1 MKLQSAP
8 KPVTPKTLGQAPK
21 PNGPKNPYAAYEEA
35 EKEVDKH
42 RVTYETAFNLA
53 RGAAYVLEGGARI
66 GQTYQLGSALLGAQA
81 GTLASTVGI
90 VGGTI
95 DVARGASLAQQ
106 SAINRNR
113 TGAVLGG
120 LQVVQGLATW
130 VSAGTAFAGGPPIV
144 SAIAA
149 GGAVA
154 ALAGRLAVGA
164 HAKHQASK
172 PTKAATH
179 PIQPVSIK
187 FDEKAKPKGDGRLLE
202 NSFALAKAV
211 SDAAS
216 NTGGMAAGWNN
227 VSALFSGNAPTGI
240 WQGLGLVG
248 STYTILQSASMVAHA
263 AGNQHFNDTAT
274 GTLGLVQGAASLA
287 VSMGVGGHLAPGIAV
302 GAFIAKQVVP
312 MLNLKKK
319 LGASEESTN
328 DGMFNRLK
336 ENLGYAFSGK
346 PEVQENKNI
355 FKSVDDAKEAKK
367 DQDDTKKTDETKKED

>member
-8 KPVTPKTLGQAPK
+8 QPLVPKTLGQAPK
-21 PNGPKNPYAAYEEA
+21 PNGSKNPYAAYEEQ
-35 EKEVDKH
+35 EVDKH

-66 GQTYQLGSALLGAQA
+66 GQTYQLGSSLLGAQA
-81 GTLASTVGI
+81 GSLASTVGI

-120 LQVVQGLATW
+120 LQVVQGMSTW

-144 SAIAA
+144 SGIAA
-149 GGAVA
+149 GAAVA
-154 ALAGRLAVGA
+154 ALAGRLIVGA
-164 HAKHQASK
+164 HAKHEASK
-172 PTKAATH
+172 PTKASTH
-179 PIQPVSIK
+179 PTQPVSIK
-187 FDEKAKPKGDGRLLE
+187 YDEKVKPKGDGRLLE

-227 VSALFSGNAPTGI
+227 VSALFSGHAPTGI

-248 STYTILQSASMVAHA
+248 STYTVLQSASMVAHA
-263 AGNQHFNDTAT
+263 AGNRHFNDTAT
-274 GTLGLVQGAASLA
+274 GTLGMVQGAASLA
-287 VSMGVGGHLAPGIAV
+287 VSMGVGGHLAGGIAV
-302 GAFIAKQVVP
+302 GAFILKQAVP
-312 MLNLKKK
+312 LLDLKKK
-319 LGASEESTN
+319 LGASEDSTS
-328 DGMFNRLK
+328 DSMMSRLK

-346 PEVQENKNI
+346 PEVQDDKNI
-355 FKSVDDAKEAKK
+355 FKSVDDPKKAKN
-367 DQDDTKKTDETKKED
+367 DDDDKTKKTDDNKKP

>member
-8 KPVTPKTLGQAPK
+8 QLPVPKTLGQTPK
-21 PNGPKNPYAAYEEA
+21 PNGPKNPYASYEAA
-35 EKEVDKH
+35 EKDVDKH

-53 RGAAYVLEGGARI
+53 RGAQYVLEGGARI

-81 GTLASTVGI
+81 GTLASSVGI

-120 LQVVQGLATW
+120 LQVAQGLATW

-144 SAIAA
+144 SAVAA
-149 GGAVA
+149 GGALA
-154 ALAGRLAVGA
+154 ALAGRLIVGA
-164 HAKHQASK
+164 HAKHKASK

-179 PIQPVSIK
+179 PTQPVSVK

-248 STYTILQSASMVAHA
+248 STYTILQSASQVAHA
-263 AGNQHFNDTAT
+263 AGNQHFNDTAA

-319 LGASEESTN
+319 LGASEEGGN
-328 DGMFNRLK
+328 DSMLGRLK

-346 PEVQENKNI
+346 PEVQENKNL
-355 FKSVDDAKEAKK
+355 FKSVDEPKEAKK
-367 DQDDTKKTDETKKED
+367 EDDKKADETKKKD